1 MRSLV
6 DTGAEVN
13 LIKIQALNPI
23 TVIATHEAM
32 SITGITKNSFDTA
45 GSTEVHFF
53 DKPIKVQ
60 VIMSALPVEVDG
72 TLGVYFLRAEGAEIS
87 FHHKAVI
94 IASRPIKS
102 FRFTNYDYKEPKSS
116 KFIL

>member
-1 MRSLV
+1 MRFLV

-32 SITGITKNSFDTA
+32 SITGITKDSFDTA

-60 VIMSALPVEVDG
+60 VITSAFPVEVYG
-72 TLGVYFLRAEGAEIS
+72 ILGVYFIS
-87 FHHKAVI
+87 AKGP
-94 IASRPIKS
+94 RY
-102 FRFTNYDYKEPKSS
+102 RFTTTQ
-116 KFIL
+116 